1 MLRLPKPG
9 TGAWAWSPRFK
20 LACLLCLQTVWGPKA
35 PWPEGLPHTRRGRP
49 TVPVDPIPTP
59 PLLNHDRNNRNNRQ
73 DLISLSLF
81 LPSSPSLPL
90 PPSPSLSLPVYRS
103 LSLSLFFSL
112 SLLCFALGLGGWAGP
127 IPRSVE
133 RPHPVILIGWAWLY
147 KKRSQWRGGCPIS
160 TASNHTASRDKKV
173 KYHTGT
179 GRVTLALS
187 RHWGWC
193 PVC

>member
-73 DLISLSLF
+73 DLNSLSLSSS
-81 LPSSPSLPL
+81 LPPPPSLSLPL
-90 PPSPSLSLPVYRS
+90 PPSLSLSIVRS
-103 LSLSLFFSL
+103 LSLSLFFL
-112 SLLCFALGLGGWAGP
+112 SLFALLCSGARRMGRPHPPLSRAAPSRHFDRMGLALQKEE
-127 IPRSVE
+127 SVE
-133 RPHPVILIGWAWLY
+133 R
-147 KKRSQWRGGCPIS
+147 
-160 TASNHTASRDKKV
+160 
-173 KYHTGT
+173 
-179 GRVTLALS
+179 RVPYFN
-187 RHWGWC
+187 C
-193 PVC
+193 K